1 MFNKYLF
8 GFIEGFGEMLF
19 PDYSHVLTRTSSWN
33 ATEDCF
39 VVVSHY
45 GSEHDRAGS
54 LYIDNVEVAK
64 AVATEYHGGYVF
76 FSGYVAKGSSLR
88 ARSTTVFTAYAL
100 KQGGGVATN
109 DSHFRRYNHA

>member
-19 PDYSHVLTRTSSWN
+19 PDYSHVLTRTSKWT

-45 GSEHDRAGS
+45 GSENYPASS
-54 LYIDNVEVAK
+54 LYIDNVEVAE
-64 AVATEYHGGYVF
+64 AVDASSSWGYVF
-76 FSGYVAKGSSLR
+76 FSGYVAKGSSLQTGN
-88 ARSTTVFTAYAL
+88 TTVFTAYAL
-100 KQGGGVATN
+100 KRGGRSNKRQSLPKV
-109 DSHFRRYNHA
+109 